1 MQRKK
6 IEPIV
11 ENLLR
16 LYPKTREDD
25 FYLVGSVYIVLAP
38 EIKNKTFLNIIKN
51 HQYYGLPSFESITRA
66 RRKIQT
72 KYQALTST
80 RTKKI
85 REKEELEYFKHYGAK
100 NKNDWGN

>member
-1 MQRKK
+1 MKRKK

-25 FYLVGSVYIVLAP
+25 FYLIGSVYITLAP

-51 HQYYGLPSFESITRA
+51 HQYYGLPSFASITRS
-66 RRKIQT
+66 RRKLQA
-72 KYQALTST
+72 KYQDLASAETG
-80 RTKKI
+80 KI
-85 REKEELEYFKHYGAK
+85 REKEELEYFKHYRANKK
-100 NKNDWGN
+100 NN